1 MATQPPVTRR
11 LGDVFDRTGRV
22 RRPPYHRLLH
32 EAYAGLTYRAPLPD
46 CGDLPRGQNRVVLVI
61 PGFLTTDLLTT
72 RLRRFLARCGYRP
85 FGWELGVNWGPTP
98 RLMAALRKRLLALR
112 DRANDRVS
120 LVGVSLGGLM
130 ARDLAY
136 DHPDEVRDVITLG
149 SPYDLPTASTI
160 EPIVRLA
167 ARFYEPAIDIDRLAS
182 PLPVPAVA
190 IFSREDGLVAWESC
204 RRDEANCSCVEVT
217 GPHLTICR
225 SPDVL
230 RAVAAALGA

>member
-1 MATQPPVTRR
+1 MSR
-11 LGDVFDRTGRV
+11 LSEAFDRTGRV
-22 RRPPYHRLLH
+22 RRPPYRRLLH
-32 EAYAGLTYRAPLPD
+32 EAYAGLTYWASSPD
-46 CGDLPRGQNRVVLVI
+46 WSDLPRGQDRVVLLI
-61 PGFLTTDLLTT
+61 PGFLTTDALTMK
-72 RLRRFLARCGYRP
+72 LRRFLARCGYRP

-98 RLMAALRKRLLALR
+98 RLTAALRKRLLALR
-112 DRANDRVS
+112 DLANDRVS

-136 DHPDEVRDVITLG
+136 DHPDDVRDVITLG

-160 EPIVRLA
+160 EPIIRLT

-182 PLPVPAVA
+182 PLPVRSVA
-190 IFSREDGLVAWESC
+190 IFSRDDGLVAWESC

-225 SPDVL
+225 TPDAL
-230 RAVAAALGA
+230 RAVAAALGSSPH